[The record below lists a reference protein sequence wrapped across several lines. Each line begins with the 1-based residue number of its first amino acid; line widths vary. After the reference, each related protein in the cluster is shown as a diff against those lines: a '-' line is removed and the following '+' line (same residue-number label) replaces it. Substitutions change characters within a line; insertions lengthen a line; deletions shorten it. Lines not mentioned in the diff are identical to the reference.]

1 MSTFPYAENDQRAL
15 PREFSSA
22 RPEKRERGKLMNGLK
37 TLALAGALSVTA
49 TGAFAQTSWD
59 MPTPYGDSVFHTAN
73 IIQFAEDVREATG
86 GSLDITVHSAGSL
99 FGHPEIKD
107 AVRRQ
112 LAPIGEIL
120 VSRLSNENPLYGVD
134 SIPFLAT
141 SYGEAQALWEASE
154 PAIAGLLEEEG
165 LMLLFAVPWP
175 PQGIYAGEEVTDTSQ
190 MNGVRFRAYNAA
202 TERLATLMGAV
213 PTQVEAGDIPTAF
226 STGRVDAMITSPSTG
241 VSSQAWD
248 FVSVYHDTRAWL
260 PKNMVFVNMAAFEA
274 LTADEQAAL
283 LAAAEEAETRGW
295 AMSEEETSTQTA
307 TLAENGMTVVEP
319 SETLAA
325 QLSEIGQTMTEEWL
339 EEAGEAGRAVID
351 AYRM

>member
-1 MSTFPYAENDQRAL
+1 M
-15 PREFSSA
+15 
-22 RPEKRERGKLMNGLK
+22 KLFT
-37 TLALAGALSVTA
+37 TLTIAGTLSVAA
-49 TGAFAQTSWD
+49 TGAFAQTAWD
-59 MPTPYGDSVFHTAN
+59 MPTPYGDSIFHTQN
-73 IIQFAEDVREATG
+73 IMQFADDVREATG

-112 LAPIGEIL
+112 LAPIGEVLI
-120 VSRLSNENPLYGVD
+120 SRLSNENPLYELD
-134 SIPFLAT
+134 SIPFLAS
-141 SYGEAQALWEASE
+141 SYEDARKLWDVSEEAVAE
-154 PAIAGLLEEEG
+154 LLAEEG

-175 PQGIYAGEEVTDTSQ
+175 PQGIYAGVEVTDASQ
-190 MNGVRFRAYNAA
+190 MEGVRFRAYNAA

-274 LTADEQAAL
+274 LSADEKTAL
-283 LAAAEEAETRGW
+283 LEAAEAAEARGWEMSEAETV
-295 AMSEEETSTQTA
+295 TQTQ
-307 TLAENGMTVVEP
+307 TLADNGMTVVEP
-319 SETLAA
+319 SADLAA
-325 QLSEIGQTMTEEWL
+325 QLEGIGQTMTAEWL
-339 EEAGEAGRAVID
+339 QNAGDAGQAIID
-351 AYRM
+351 AYSGM